1 MPLPPPSSIDSMS
14 DITQHNIEIHE
25 NLAHWKRKPL
35 LREVYAGFYREIAA
49 RLGGRPTGPVVE
61 CGSGI
66 GNLKSVIPEAITTDL
81 FPNPWVDRTENVF
94 ALSFADNSVAAL
106 ILFDVFHHLEY
117 PGTAL
122 AEMHRVLKPGGR
134 AILFEPAAG
143 LLGRVALGLFHHE
156 PLGLGRRIDW
166 EAPSGW
172 DPHSARYYAA
182 QGNAW
187 RLFRRGEHAGRL
199 SGWRLRETKCYPA
212 LPWLLCGG
220 FRGPQ
225 LCPRFALPPVRLLEG
240 ALAPLPTLSASRM
253 IVVLEKPGSDRCPV
267 KP

>member
-1 MPLPPPSSIDSMS
+1 MTDID
-14 DITQHNIEIHE
+14 QHNVEIHE
-25 NLAHWKRKPL
+25 NLAHWRRKPL

-49 RLGGRPTGPVVE
+49 RLDGRPEGPVVE

-66 GNLKSVIPEAITTDL
+66 GNLKSVIPEAVATDL
-81 FPNPWVDRTENVF
+81 FPNPWIDRTENVF

-134 AILFEPAAG
+134 LVLFEPAAG
-143 LLGRVALGLFHHE
+143 LLGRLALGLFHHE
-156 PLGLGRRIDW
+156 PLALAQPITW
-166 EAPSGW
+166 SAPANW
-172 DPHSARYYAA
+172 DPRSTRYYAA

-187 RLFRRGEHAGRL
+187 RIFRRGEFADRLAG
-199 SGWRLRETKCYPA
+199 WTVREVGYRPA
-212 LPWLLCGG
+212 LTWLLCGG

-225 LCPRFALPPVRLLEG
+225 LCPRFALPLVRALECG
-240 ALAPLPTLSASRM
+240 LAIVPSLSATRM
-253 IVVLEKPGSDRCPV
+253 LVAMEKGAESHG
-267 KP
+267 

>member
-1 MPLPPPSSIDSMS
+1 MS
-14 DITQHNIEIHE
+14 ESADISQHNSEIHE
-25 NLAHWKRKPL
+25 NLAHWQRKPL

-49 RLGGRPTGPVVE
+49 RLEGRPDGPVVE

-66 GNLKSVIPEAITTDL
+66 GNLKSVIPDCVTTDL
-81 FPNPWVDRTENVF
+81 FPNPWIDRTENVF
-94 ALSFADNSVAAL
+94 ALSCTDRSVAAL

-134 AILFEPAAG
+134 VVLFEPAAG
-143 LLGRVALGLFHHE
+143 LLGRFVLGLFHHE
-156 PLGLGRRIDW
+156 PLALGRPITW
-166 EAPSGW
+166 TAPAGW
-172 DPHSARYYAA
+172 DPRSVRYYAA

-199 SGWRLRETKCYPA
+199 AGWTIREVTCHPA
-212 LPWLLCGG
+212 LTWLLCGG

-225 LCPRFALPPVRLLEG
+225 LCPRFALPLVRLAER
-240 ALAPLPTLSASRM
+240 ALALCPALSASRM
-253 IVVLEKPGSDRCPV
+253 LVVLEKTT
-267 KP
+267 

>member
-1 MPLPPPSSIDSMS
+1 MT
-14 DITQHNIEIHE
+14 DITQHNVEIHE
-25 NLAHWKRKPL
+25 NLACWQRKPL
-35 LREVYAGFYREIAA
+35 LREVYAEFYHEIAA
-49 RLGGRPTGPVVE
+49 RLRGRPEGPVVE

-66 GNLKSVIPEAITTDL
+66 GNLKSVIPEAVTTDL
-81 FPNPWVDRTENVF
+81 FQNPWIDRTENVF

-134 AILFEPAAG
+134 LVLFEPAAG
-143 LLGRVALGLFHHE
+143 LLGRIILGLFHHE
-156 PLGLGRRIDW
+156 PLSLSSPIEW
-166 EAPSGW
+166 TAPSGW
-172 DPHSARYYAA
+172 DPRSVRYYAA

-187 RLFRRGEHAGRL
+187 RIFRGGGCAGLL
-199 SGWRLRETKCYPA
+199 SGWQLRETTCYPA

-225 LCPRFALPPVRLLEG
+225 LCPRFTLPMVRLFERGLARLP
-240 ALAPLPTLSASRM
+240 ALTASRM
-253 IVVLEKPGSDRCPV
+253 LVLLERS
-267 KP
+267 

>member
-1 MPLPPPSSIDSMS
+1 MP
-14 DITQHNIEIHE
+14 DISQHNVEIHE
-25 NLAHWKRKPL
+25 NLAHWQRKPL

-49 RLGGRPTGPVVE
+49 RLEGRPEGPVVE

-66 GNLKSVIPEAITTDL
+66 GNLKSVIPDAITTDL
-81 FPNPWVDRTENVF
+81 FPNPWIDHTENVF

-134 AILFEPAAG
+134 VVLFEPAAG
-143 LLGRVALGLFHHE
+143 LLGRIILGLFHHE
-156 PLGLGRRIDW
+156 PLALSDKIEW
-166 EAPSGW
+166 TAPQGW
-172 DPHSARYYAA
+172 DPHSNRYYAA

-187 RLFRRGEHAGRL
+187 RLFRSGESADRL
-199 SGWRLRETKCYPA
+199 SGWHLRETKCFPA
-212 LPWLLCGG
+212 LTWLLCGG

-225 LCPRFALPPVRLLEG
+225 LCPRFALPLVRLLERG
-240 ALAPLPTLSASRM
+240 LALFPTLTASRM
-253 IVVLEKPGSDRCPV
+253 LVLLEKS
-267 KP
+267 